1 MSNVAIGKYMIKDMS
16 SILLLKEIMNA
27 LRLYDE
33 MYDLRLYDAVDDYCY
48 MMRMYMWIA

>member
-1 MSNVAIGKYMIKDMS
+1 MSNVAIGKYMINDTR
-16 SILLLKEIMNA
+16 LLLKEIMNA

-48 MMRMYMWIA
+48 MMRMYM